1 MTVVD
6 LVEALA
12 GRIGPRTAGS
22 AAAAQAAE
30 TVADAF
36 RELGLPVRFQEF
48 QLLGYEAD
56 EPLLEIEGERWP
68 AGPCMYSHD
77 FDGEGTVRTI
87 GSSSAPVGD
96 ALLPSF
102 AVVDSTGRERARLL
116 TSPFSLGAI
125 PFMSSHT
132 HITTPPTAFV
142 SRSDAERL
150 LDGMRVRLRVGGR
163 FLPGRTERNVIADL
177 PGGDNQHVV
186 VGAHYDSVWHG
197 PGAIDNASGV
207 EGVRRIGAALAGR
220 SLARGV
226 RLVAFAAEEIKL
238 TGSRYYVDEAKLR
251 GELEEV
257 AGMVNLDCIA
267 FGEKLNLLAS
277 PAALLDRATETA
289 RSLGLLD
296 RYELVTGPATGGVDS
311 HAFAESKIPAVTIL
325 HFPYDEY
332 HLETDVPALVDEQQL
347 EDAVALGLALVE
359 SQVTEPVRVI

>member
-1 MTVVD
+1 MN
-6 LVEALA
+6 LVEGLA
-12 GRIGPRTAGS
+12 GDIGPRTAGS
-22 AAAAQAAE
+22 DAAARAAE

-48 QLLGYEAD
+48 QLLAYDAD
-56 EPLLEIEGERWP
+56 EPLLEVEGERWA
-68 AGPCMYSHD
+68 AGPCMYSHH
-77 FDGEGTVRTI
+77 FDGEGTISRI
-87 GSSSAPVGD
+87 GVSRAPVGD
-96 ALLPSF
+96 GLLPIF
-102 AVVDSTGRERARLL
+102 AVVDAGGRECARLL

-163 FLPGRTERNVIADL
+163 FVPGRLERNVIAEI
-177 PGGDNQHVV
+177 PGRGDGHVV

-220 SLARGV
+220 SLERGV

-238 TGSRYYVDEAKLR
+238 TGSRYYTDEAKLR
-251 GELEEV
+251 GELEQV

-267 FGEKLNLLAS
+267 FGEQLNLLAS
-277 PAALLDRATETA
+277 PPALLERATETA

-311 HAFAESKIPAVTIL
+311 HWFAENEIPAVTVL
-325 HFPYDEY
+325 HFPYDQY
-332 HLETDVPALVDEQQL
+332 HLPADVPGLVDEQQL

-359 SQVTEPVRVI
+359 SQVADPVI